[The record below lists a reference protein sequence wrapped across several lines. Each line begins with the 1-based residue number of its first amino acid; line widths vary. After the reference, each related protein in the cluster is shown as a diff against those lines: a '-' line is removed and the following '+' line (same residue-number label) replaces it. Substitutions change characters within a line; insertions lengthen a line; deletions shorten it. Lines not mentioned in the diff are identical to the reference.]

1 MVGLGFHMR
10 NRYACALCG
19 VGRFLHSIVIS
30 GVLFFVFLGSAF
42 LFLLFCDALNTSLA
56 PVTCSVASLK
66 DHTPPL
72 NLWNL
77 PSTQLSIFVGFFFF
91 FFFFFFFRLS
101 IVSFHSI
108 TPQLSFCLPEW
119 TTYFREPCRPDAV
132 VCFGPVSNSPSN
144 STCMPRTWLGLEDHA
159 TVSRYEKSLQDH
171 LGYKQ

>member
-1 MVGLGFHMR
+1 MFTFWCFGGVQGGIVVGLGFHMR

-77 PSTQLSIFVGFFFF
+77 PSTQLSIFVGLSFFLSFFPFFFF
-91 FFFFFFFRLS
+91 FFFFFDCRL
-101 IVSFHSI
+101 FLFTLLLHSCHFVYRNGLHI
-108 TPQLSFCLPEW
+108 PDQRTMQTRCCRVLWPCKQLS
-119 TTYFREPCRPDAV
+119 V
-132 VCFGPVSNSPSN
+132 
-144 STCMPRTWLGLEDHA
+144 
-159 TVSRYEKSLQDH
+159 
-171 LGYKQ
+171 

>member
-1 MVGLGFHMR
+1 MFTFWCFGGVQGGIVVGLGFHMR

-77 PSTQLSIFVGFFFF
+77 PSTQLSIFVGLSFFLSFF
-91 FFFFFFFRLS
+91 PFRLS

-119 TTYFREPCRPDAV
+119 TTYSRSE
-132 VCFGPVSNSPSN
+132 N
-144 STCMPRTWLGLEDHA
+144 HA
-159 TVSRYEKSLQDH
+159 DQMLSCALA
-171 LGYKQ
+171 L

>member
-1 MVGLGFHMR
+1 MFTFWCFGGVQGGIVVGLGFHMR

-77 PSTQLSIFVGFFFF
+77 PSTQLSIFVGLSFFLSFFPFFF

-119 TTYFREPCRPDAV
+119 TTYSRSE
-132 VCFGPVSNSPSN
+132 N
-144 STCMPRTWLGLEDHA
+144 HA
-159 TVSRYEKSLQDH
+159 DQMLSCALA
-171 LGYKQ
+171 L